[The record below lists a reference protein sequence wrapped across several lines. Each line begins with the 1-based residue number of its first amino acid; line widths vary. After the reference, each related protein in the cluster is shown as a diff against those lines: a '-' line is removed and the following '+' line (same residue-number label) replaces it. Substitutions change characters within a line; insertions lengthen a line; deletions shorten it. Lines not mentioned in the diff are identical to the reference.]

1 MAGKKGVLK
10 WCSILFLLFGSLTFG
25 ARIRICL
32 VLLRIEV
39 RRARVDAECW

>member
-10 WCSILFLLFGSLTFG
+10 WCNILFLFGSLTFG